1 MPLSP
6 CYLQTESIYR
16 NAMNRPAAIRR
27 LATVLDPA
35 PLMKAGVLVLAG
47 GAPPV
52 DWATPPGAL
61 VGVGVTVI
69 TEVMTV
75 GMQVE
80 MVMVLKTGAGEE
92 TGATEVYGGA
102 GTELEATTPAG
113 ELVGTGGATALEL
126 TAAACELVGYKG
138 GEVSVAVT
146 GQTVVYKSITTV
158 VVWGPAGQLV
168 TVGAHEVTVITLVS
182 RTVEV
187 V

>member
-1 MPLSP
+1 
-6 CYLQTESIYR
+6 
-16 NAMNRPAAIRR
+16 MNRPAAIRR

-35 PLMKAGVLVLAG
+35 PLMKGGVLVLAG

-92 TGATEVYGGA
+92 TGATEVNGGGA
-102 GTELEATTPAG
+102 TALELATTPAG
-113 ELVGTGGATALEL
+113 ELVGTGGAAALEL
-126 TAAACELVGYKG
+126 ATTPAAELVGYLG

-146 GQTVVYKSITTV
+146 GQTVVYKSTTTV

-168 TVGAHEVTVITLVS
+168 TVGAQEVTVITLVS